1 MIRPTMVR
9 ATGFSTSTPTG
20 KGLNIQLIDFEIVSG
35 KSKGKDWQ
43 KIKCR
48 EMTFK
53 YIKGHCLYFKA
64 CSLRSRQLHVN

>member
-9 ATGFSTSTPTG
+9 ATGFSTFTPTG
-20 KGLNIQLIDFEIVSG
+20 KGLYIQLIDYEIVSV
-35 KSKGKDWQ
+35 KNKGKDWQ
-43 KIKCR
+43 KTKCR

-53 YIKGHCLYFKA
+53 YIKGHCLHFKA